1 MPDYP
6 TVVGCLVLYKQSAAL
21 VTAVS
26 DKIEI
31 QLAGGKHKR
40 VRAKDIA
47 LLHPGPLN
55 DLSELRQPD
64 VDIKEAWELL
74 GEEMSDVK
82 ELAELIYGEYTPAS
96 AWATWAKVAEGL
108 YFEGDPQRIQ
118 GRTRSEI
125 DADIAEREAKAAA
138 ERDWNDLLERLRSRN
153 LTPQDNQRLAE
164 VEQLAFGQTE
174 YSRILAALAY
184 PENPVSAHRMLVSV
198 GHWPDSYN
206 PHPRRLSLP
215 QEDPRLECPGLPQE
229 ARVDLTHLESFA
241 IDDEQSNDPD
251 DAISLEEGRIWVHV
265 ADVAALV
272 PPDSALDLEAR
283 ARAANLYLPE
293 GITYMLPPA
302 ATAALGL
309 GLTDP
314 SPALSFGFRLSEDA
328 RPVDL
333 QILPS
338 WIRVT
343 RKSYA
348 EAERLMEM
356 RPFLELKRLAD
367 LYRMRRIGD
376 GAIELA
382 LPEVNIRVSESGE
395 ILIRPLQPLASRAL
409 ITELMLM
416 TGEAVARYALEQGIA
431 IPFATQ
437 PAPENP
443 QQSDDMAARYAF
455 RRQMKPSKANIQQ
468 APHAGLGLAAYA
480 RATSPLRRYL
490 DLVVHQQLR
499 ALLNGGT
506 PMSEAAIAE
515 RIASAELAAARVRR
529 AERLSNLHWKL
540 LYLNQKHKWKG
551 FGAVVEIQ
559 DQRVTVLIPE
569 LALEARIRYPG
580 AVDLNQELKL
590 ALREV
595 DVPDQVARFRVLS

>member
-6 TVVGCLVLYKQSAAL
+6 TVAGCLVLYKQNAAL

-31 QLAGGKHKR
+31 QLAGGKRKR
-40 VRAKDIA
+40 VRSKDIA
-47 LLHPGPLN
+47 LLHPGPLS
-55 DLSELRQPD
+55 DLSNLQQPEA
-64 VDIKEAWELL
+64 DIEEAWELL
-74 GEEMSDVK
+74 GEEMSDVE
-82 ELAELIYGEYTPAS
+82 ELAALIYGEYTPAS

-118 GRTRSEI
+118 GRARRQIE
-125 DADIAEREAKAAA
+125 ADIAEREARAAA
-138 ERDWNDLLERLRSRN
+138 ERDWNDFLERLRSCN
-153 LTPQDNQRLAE
+153 LNPQDSQRLGE

-174 YSRILAALAY
+174 YSRILAALEY
-184 PENPVSAHRMLVSV
+184 PQSPLNAHRMLISV
-198 GHWPDSYN
+198 GHWQESYN
-206 PHPRRLSLP
+206 PHPRRLSLH
-215 QEDPRLECPGLPQE
+215 LENPLMEIPGLPQE
-229 ARVDLTHLESFA
+229 ARIDLTHLDSFA
-241 IDDEQSNDPD
+241 IDDEESNDPD
-251 DAISLEEGRIWVHV
+251 DAISLESGRIWVHV

-293 GITYMLPPA
+293 GITHMLPPA
-302 ATAALGL
+302 ATVGLGL

-314 SPALSFGFRLSEDA
+314 SPALSFGFLLSEDA
-328 RPVDL
+328 SPVDL
-333 QILPS
+333 QVIPS

-348 EAERLMEM
+348 EAEQLMDTQ
-356 RPFLELKRLAD
+356 PFAELKRLTER
-367 LYRMRRIGD
+367 YRMRRTGD
-376 GAIELA
+376 GAIDLD
-382 LPEVNIRVSESGE
+382 LPEIDIRVSASGD
-395 ILIRPLQPLASRAL
+395 ILVRPLQPLASRAL

-416 TGEAVARYALEQGIA
+416 TGEAVAGYALEKGIA

-443 QQSDDMAARYAF
+443 QHPEDLAARYAF
-455 RRQMKPSKANIQQ
+455 RRQMKPSKAKTRQ

-480 RATSPLRRYL
+480 RVTSPLRRYL

-499 ALLNGGT
+499 IFLSGGS
-506 PMSEAAIAE
+506 PMSEAEISE
-515 RIASAELAAARVRR
+515 RIAASELASGRVRR

-540 LYLNQKHKWKG
+540 LYLKQKQKWKG
-551 FGAVVEIQ
+551 WGTVVEIQ

-569 LALEARIRYPG
+569 LALEARIRYSG
-580 AVDLNQELKL
+580 AVELNQQLRL
-590 ALREV
+590 AVREV
-595 DVPDQVARFRVLS
+595 DVPDQIARFRVLS